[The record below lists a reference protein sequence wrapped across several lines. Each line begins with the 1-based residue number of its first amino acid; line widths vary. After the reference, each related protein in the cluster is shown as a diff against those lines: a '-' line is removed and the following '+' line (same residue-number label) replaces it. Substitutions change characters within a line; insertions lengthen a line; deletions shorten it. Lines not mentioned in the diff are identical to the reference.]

1 MAKISKRKKIIQ
13 DTVDTQKV
21 YPLNDALTVLKKLSE
36 SVNFE
41 ESVDVSL
48 QLGIDARKSDQGVR
62 SAVVLPHGTGKSV
75 RVAVFAQGDNE
86 VKAKEAGADVVG
98 FEELADSIKKGEINF
113 DVLIATPDAMRLVG
127 QLGQILGPKGLMPN
141 PKEGTVTT
149 DVTTAVGQV
158 KAGRVKIR
166 NDKNGIIHCSV
177 GKVGF
182 GAEKIEGNLKALI
195 SDLVRVKPANAK
207 GVYIK
212 KLVVST
218 TMGPG
223 LAVELAGLMK

>member
-1 MAKISKRKKIIQ
+1 MTAISKRKKMIQ
-13 DTVDTQKV
+13 DTVEAQKV
-21 YPLNDALTVLKKLSE
+21 YPLNDALNVLKKLSE

-48 QLGIDARKSDQGVR
+48 RLGIDARKSDQGVR
-62 SAVVLPHGTGKSV
+62 GAVVLPHGTGKSG

-86 VKAKEAGADVVG
+86 TKAKEAGADVVG
-98 FEELADSIKKGEINF
+98 FEDLADSIKKGEINF

-141 PKEGTVTT
+141 PKEGTVAT
-149 DVTTAVGQV
+149 DVTSAVSQV

-177 GKVGF
+177 GKIGF
-182 GAEKIEGNLKALI
+182 GADKIEGNLRALI
-195 SDLVRVKPANAK
+195 ADLVRIKPANAK
-207 GVYIK
+207 GIYIK

-223 LAVELAGLMK
+223 LAVEFADLMK